1 MSSREI
7 PTVKKQHI
15 PGLEAAYK
23 VARNASDRDFIG
35 FLITV
40 ARRDLQVADAMLEA
54 RKEGGGE

>member
-1 MSSREI
+1 MSSTKI

-40 ARRDLQVADAMLEA
+40 AKRDLRESQPGATSSP
-54 RKEGGGE
+54 